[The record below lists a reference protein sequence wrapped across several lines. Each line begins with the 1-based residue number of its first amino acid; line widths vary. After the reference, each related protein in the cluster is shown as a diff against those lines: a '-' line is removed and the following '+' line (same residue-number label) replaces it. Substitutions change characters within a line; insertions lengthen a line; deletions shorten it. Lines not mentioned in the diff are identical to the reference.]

1 MYGKPNATSTSMRTS
16 FMACTKSNPSILV
29 AYKKLKSLMNHL
41 GKFTWD
47 VFKNAKKNINRENA
61 AWDKQS
67 TLR

>member
-41 GKFTWD
+41 GKFT
-47 VFKNAKKNINRENA
+47 
-61 AWDKQS
+61 
-67 TLR
+67 